1 MMANKVYPSFV
12 DLMMNGEV
20 DLEGDTFK
28 VALLDLTEY
37 TYSGLHENLEDVA
50 GVAIVATSDALAGK
64 SVSGG
69 VFDATDPEIAD
80 VAGAE
85 VGAALVY
92 KEGVDAANSP
102 LAAYLELAAP
112 VTPNG
117 GAITVEFDAVGIFK
131 IAEPVA

>member
-1 MMANKVYPSFV
+1 M
-12 DLMMNGEV
+12 

-37 TYSGLHENLEDVA
+37 TYSAAHEDLADVS
-50 GVAIVATSDALAGK
+50 GDAIVATSDALSGK

-69 VFDATDPEIAD
+69 VFDATDAEIAD
-80 VAGAE
+80 VEGPE

-102 LAAYLELAAP
+102 LVAYLELAAP

-117 GAITVEFDAVGIFK
+117 GAITVELPRSGYLRLLSR
-131 IAEPVA
+131 